1 MSGKKLWQEADRWYR
16 QAVDDLDVA
25 AVLLN
30 SRKYA
35 QSCFNAQQA
44 AEKGLKAVCYLLDTD
59 PWGHS
64 CTKLIQNLPE
74 VERNRFDEAIE
85 AALSL
90 DKLYIPTR
98 YPDALAE
105 LIPTE
110 AFTQKEA
117 EAAISLSQEILTL
130 VEARIYKGDNDF

>member
-1 MSGKKLWQEADRWYR
+1 MRLFYLTQE
-16 QAVDDLDVA
+16 
-25 AVLLN
+25 N
-30 SRKYA
+30 IA